1 MDLKDFSKLDEL
13 SSPLAVLAKGPQI
26 LAQWQENRTQKR
38 YEDFIRA
45 ALQAEVLPE
54 NADAMTPD
62 DLFAMLKAL
71 ELDMESEKAPLYGR
85 LACSIATGKV
95 TGHLKRH
102 FIKALSELSFGQAD
116 LLRRARIVAHHD
128 VFPGAGAG
136 RRKPEEFLGLDS
148 KNSLN
153 RLTFERLGM
162 LEQKGLSRVGIQ
174 FVEACFTSDEL
185 EPSAAGF
192 RVWADGIICIVCNE
206 LGTPSCAAF
215 LHHLTEEG
223 HRDAIRVVNGAAI
236 RGRLRRPLFAGPVLA
251 VLLTQDPL
259 RLIEAW
265 PAVEESIRGRAL
277 TVVATTDPS
286 AALPAPLDGFAHI
299 DSSPDR
305 VSAAVQDVLS
315 LFKRHGLAGVAP
327 IQRG

>member
-1 MDLKDFSKLDEL
+1 MDLKDLLKLDEL

-38 YEDFIRA
+38 YEHFIRA
-45 ALQAEVLPE
+45 ALEAEVLPE

-71 ELDMESEKAPLYGR
+71 ELDMESEKASLYGR

-102 FIKALSELSFGQAD
+102 FIKALSELSLGQAD
-116 LLRRARIVAHHD
+116 LLRRAWIVAHHD

-136 RRKPEEFLGLDS
+136 RRKPEEFLGSDS

-162 LEQKGLSRVGIQ
+162 LEEKGLSRVGNQ
-174 FVEACFTSDEL
+174 FVESCFTCDEL

-192 RVWADGIICIVCNE
+192 RVWADGMIHIVCNE
-206 LGTPSCAAF
+206 MGTPSCSAF
-215 LHHLTEEG
+215 LQHLSEDG
-223 HRDAIRVVNGAAI
+223 HRDAIRVVNGAAF
-236 RGRLRRPLFAGPVLA
+236 RGGPHRALFAGPMMA
-251 VLLTQDPL
+251 VLLTQNPL

-265 PAVEESIRGRAL
+265 SAVEESIRGRAL

-286 AALPAPLDGFAHI
+286 AALPAPLAGFEHI
-299 DSSPDR
+299 DASPDR

-315 LFKRHGLAGVAP
+315 LFKQRGLSGVAP
-327 IQRG
+327 IS